1 MKVEIYS
8 KDNCGYCT
16 MAIQEA
22 EMKNLDFTVQKLDQD
37 FTREEMVEKFP
48 GVRTFPIVVVDG
60 EYIGGF
66 VEFKRHVSDN

>member
-8 KDNCGYCT
+8 KDNCGFCT

-22 EMKNLDFTVQKLDQD
+22 EMRSLDYRVQKLDED
-37 FTREEMVEKFP
+37 FSRDEIVEKFP

-60 EYIGGF
+60 EFVGGF
-66 VEFKRHVSDN
+66 QEFKRMLSA